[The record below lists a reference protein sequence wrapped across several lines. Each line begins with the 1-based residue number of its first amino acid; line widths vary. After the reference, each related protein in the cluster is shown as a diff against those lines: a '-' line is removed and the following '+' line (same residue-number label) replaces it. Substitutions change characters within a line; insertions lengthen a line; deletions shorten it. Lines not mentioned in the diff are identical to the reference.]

1 MKNAYEKFGVLCR
14 ALVVIIIFSLLIALP
29 IKWLWN
35 GVMPDIF
42 GLPEITFWKAYGMYL
57 LFHLLLRGVTINEK

>member
-1 MKNAYEKFGVLCR
+1 MKDAYKRFGMLCGVLI
-14 ALVVIIIFSLLIALP
+14 VIIAFSLLIAFP

-35 GVMPDIF
+35 GVMPDMF

>member
-1 MKNAYEKFGVLCR
+1 MKDAYKKFGMLCGVLI
-14 ALVVIIIFSLLIALP
+14 VIIAFSLLIAFP

-35 GVMPDIF
+35 GVMPDMF

>member
-1 MKNAYEKFGVLCR
+1 MKEAYKKFWVLCG
-14 ALVVIIIFSLLIALP
+14 ALVVIIVFSLLIAFP

>member
-1 MKNAYEKFGVLCR
+1 MKDAYKKFGVLCG
-14 ALVVIIIFSLLIALP
+14 ALVVIIVFSLLIVFP

-35 GVMPDIF
+35 GVMPDVF

>member
-1 MKNAYEKFGVLCR
+1 MKDAYYRFGMLCG
-14 ALVVIIIFSLLIALP
+14 ALFIIIVFSLLIAFP

-42 GLPEITFWKAYGMYL
+42 GLPEITFWKACGMYL

>member
-1 MKNAYEKFGVLCR
+1 MMDAYKKFGMLCGVL
-14 ALVVIIIFSLLIALP
+14 LVIIAFSLLIAFP
-29 IKWLWN
+29 VKWLWN

>member
-1 MKNAYEKFGVLCR
+1 MKNAYEKFGMLCG
-14 ALVVIIIFSLLIALP
+14 ALVIIIAFSLLIAFP

-35 GVMPDIF
+35 GVMPGVF

>member
-1 MKNAYEKFGVLCR
+1 MKDAYEKFGLLCA
-14 ALVVIIIFSLLIALP
+14 ALIVIIAFSLLIAFP

-35 GVMPDIF
+35 GVMPDVF

-57 LFHLLLRGVTINEK
+57 LFHLFTKRCNN

>member
-1 MKNAYEKFGVLCR
+1 MKDAYKKFGMLCGVLI
-14 ALVVIIIFSLLIALP
+14 VIIAFSLLIAFP

-35 GVMPDIF
+35 GVMPDVF
-42 GLPEITFWKAYGMYL
+42 GLPEITFWKAYGMCL

>member
-1 MKNAYEKFGVLCR
+1 MKDAYYKFGMLCG
-14 ALVVIIIFSLLIALP
+14 ALFIIIVFSLLIAFP

-35 GVMPDIF
+35 GVMPDMF

>member
-1 MKNAYEKFGVLCR
+1 MKDAYYKFGLLS
-14 ALVVIIIFSLLIALP
+14 ATFLIIVSFSLLIAFP

-35 GVMPDIF
+35 GVMPETF
-42 GLPEITFWKAYGMYL
+42 GLPEISFWKAYGMYL

>member
-1 MKNAYEKFGVLCR
+1 MKDAYKKFGVLCGV
-14 ALVVIIIFSLLIALP
+14 LIVIIVFSLLIAFP

>member
-1 MKNAYEKFGVLCR
+1 MAEVYKRIGMLCGV
-14 ALVVIIIFSLLIALP
+14 LVVIIAFSLLIAFP

-35 GVMPDIF
+35 GVMPDTF
-42 GLPEITFWKAYGMYL
+42 GLPEITFWKSYGMYL